1 MEKKSFDVSE
11 DELLQQ
17 PDTILVDEDSVPQ
30 PIVVDEAEAEAKPQP
45 VEVSA
50 WIDAAS
56 FVKYCTQA
64 VRSAP
69 QIQATSPTSLTRAIA
84 YYDNLEKE
92 IIEGAA
98 SDAERAELS
107 IEQLQTLDEVS
118 EKTEMVRG
126 QLKAAASRV
135 KILKTAAKAAR
146 FVYTVDPF
154 MFAVARLIVNAKVSN
169 GKNIEDTF
177 AKVSARYSITDREV
191 FALRQLISDMGYPV
205 HGSLVADDGA
215 YDMITQYFA

>member
-1 MEKKSFDVSE
+1 MEKKSFDIGE
-11 DELLQQ
+11 DEALQQ
-17 PDTILVDEDSVPQ
+17 DTILVDEDSIPQ
-30 PIVVDEAEAEAKPQP
+30 PIVVDETETEVKPQP

-50 WIDAAS
+50 WTNAAS
-56 FVKYCTQA
+56 FVKYCAQA
-64 VRSAP
+64 SRLAP

-98 SDAERAELS
+98 SDAERAELT

-118 EKTEMVRG
+118 DEAEMVRG
-126 QLKAAASRV
+126 QLRAAAGRV
-135 KILKTAAKAAR
+135 KMLKTAAKAAR

-154 MFAVARLIVNAKVSN
+154 LFAVARLIVNAKVSN

-177 AKVSARYSITDREV
+177 AKVSAKYGITDREV

-205 HGSLVADDGA
+205 HGSFVADDGA